1 MKSGCALAV
10 VRWAQMEIN
19 AKETLPLDGEM
30 AQRIQDFDWS
40 KTPLGPAETW
50 SPALRM
56 MVRFLLV
63 NRFPLLLWW
72 GPEYVSIYNDA
83 YQPILGSKHPWAL
96 GHSAKQCWKEIW
108 PVLQPLIDTPFRG
121 GPATWHDDLQL
132 EVHRHGFT
140 EETHF
145 TIAYSPVPDETVK
158 SGIGGVL
165 ATVHEITGKVV
176 GDRRVV
182 VLRDLTARSGDA
194 KTTEEACALAAATL
208 AAHAKDVPF
217 ALLYLIARDRKTARL
232 AGSTGVM
239 TGSLAAPATLSLE
252 NGDASNTLWPLAEA
266 MRTETMQ
273 SLTSLSSRL
282 AEDVPPGPWSD
293 PPHTAVVVPIP
304 SHKAHDVAGFLV
316 AGISAR
322 LRLDASYC
330 DFLYLVAAQIATSI
344 VKAREYEEEKKRAEA
359 LAELDRAKTLF
370 FSNVSHEFRTPLTL
384 LLGPIE
390 DLLSRTYSEMAPA
403 AKGQLEVAH
412 RNALRLVRLVNT
424 LLDFSRIEAGRVN
437 ATFEPTDLAMF
448 TADLASVFRAATER
462 AGLKL
467 IVDCPP
473 LPEPVWVDRDMWEK
487 IVLNLISNAF
497 KFTFDGEIA
506 ITLQTRGA
514 NAELRVR
521 DTGMGIPAEATPH
534 LFERFHRVPNMRSRT
549 HEGTG
554 IGLALVQEL
563 VKLHK
568 GSVHVESRLG
578 EGTLFVV
585 RIPLGKAH
593 LSADHLGGR
602 HSLAPPPMNAA
613 PFVEEAYRWL
623 PDDIA
628 PIESKPV
635 SRTQREPFLE
645 SVSTTN
651 GPRSRLLVADDNAD
665 MRRYLARLLSERYD
679 VQMAPDGR
687 AALAAARMCPPDL
700 ILSDIMMPHLDGI
713 DLLREIRTDP
723 VLKTI
728 PVILLSARA
737 GEESRLEGL
746 LKGADDYL
754 IKPFNARELLARVAV
769 HLDMVR
775 LRKEAAE
782 AVQQSEERFRALVEA
797 SSDVVYRMNP
807 DWTEMRHLL
816 GRDFIADTEE
826 PSRSWLDKYIPPD
839 DQARVMNV
847 IHEAIR
853 TKSVFELEHRVKRVD
868 GRLGWTCS
876 RAVPILDAHGEIV
889 EWFGMAGDVTEAR
902 ETREYLR
909 RQAELLDLSPDTI
922 FIRDEEDK
930 ITYWNKSA
938 ELRYGWTAQEV
949 RGKFAHTLLD
959 TKFPMP
965 LEEIQATVLR
975 TGSWSGELVHTGR
988 DGRVMIVESRWAL
1001 QRDERGQ
1008 GYRFLQI
1015 NNDITER
1022 KRAEAERE
1030 KFVSLAEHS
1039 IEFIGMCDL
1048 DFKPFY
1054 VNKAGQRLVGLNSME
1069 EACNVGVQDY
1079 FFPEDQDFV
1088 LREFYPKVL
1097 REGRGEVEIRFRHFK
1112 TGAAIWMIYEVFQV
1126 RCQDGKVIGYATVS
1140 HDITE
1145 RKRVEEALRDADRRK
1160 DEFLATLAHE
1170 LRNPLAPIAI
1180 GLELLKK
1187 AGDNPVMRDKVR
1199 GTLERQTDQLVT
1211 LVNDLLDVSRITRG
1225 KLELRKSRVLLGDI
1239 VRNAVESAQPH
1250 IDKERHRLRVN
1261 IPEEP
1266 LYLHGDPHR
1275 LAQVFSNLLNNAAR
1289 YTPEKG
1295 VIDLTA
1301 QRLGDTVLL
1310 AVRDNGIGI
1319 RPEMREHIFDMFTQ
1333 ADYHHGRAK
1342 SGLGIGLTLVKTLV
1356 EMHGGTVEVHSEG
1369 LNCGSEFRVRLPL
1382 VIERNGAVNK
1392 AMAKPSVDDKPT
1404 RRVLVVDDN
1413 DEVAET
1419 LTVLLEMLGHEVR
1432 TANDGQQAVEV
1443 AAEFLPEVI
1452 LMDLGMP
1459 KVNGYDAARAIRRQS
1474 WGKDI
1479 LMIALTGWGQVADR
1493 QRTKDAGFDHHLVKP
1508 PEPEEIERLIATFP
1522 SHRV

>member
-1 MKSGCALAV
+1 MK
-10 VRWAQMEIN
+10 IN
-19 AKETLPLDGEM
+19 NGETLPIDGEM
-30 AQRIQDFDWS
+30 AQRIRDFDWS
-40 KTPLGPAETW
+40 KTPVGPSEAW

-56 MVRFLLV
+56 MVRFLLA

-83 YQPILGSKHPWAL
+83 YRPILGSKHPWAL
-96 GHSAKQCWKEIW
+96 GQPVKQCWKEIW
-108 PVLQPLIDTPFRG
+108 PILQPLIDTPFRG
-121 GPATWHDDLQL
+121 GPATWNDDLQL
-132 EVHRHGFT
+132 EIRRHGFT

-145 TIAYSPVPDETVK
+145 TIAYSPVPDDTVA

-182 VLRDLTARSGDA
+182 VLRDLAARSGDA
-194 KTTEEACALAAATL
+194 KTTEEACSLAATTL
-208 AAHAKDVPF
+208 AAHAKDIPF
-217 ALLYLIARDRKTARL
+217 VLLYLIEPDRKTARL
-232 AGSTGVM
+232 AASRGVM
-239 TGSLAAPATLSLE
+239 TGSLAGPATISLE
-252 NGDASNTLWPLAEA
+252 GDDVPNTPWPLAAA
-266 MRTETMQ
+266 MRTEEMQ
-273 SLTSLSSRL
+273 SLTSLSPRL
-282 AEDVPPGPWSD
+282 TEDVPPGPWSD

-304 SHKAHDVAGFLV
+304 SNKAHYLAGFLV
-316 AGISAR
+316 AGVSAR
-322 LRLDASYC
+322 LRLDTSYC
-330 DFLYLVAAQIATSI
+330 DFLYLVAAQIVTAITN
-344 VKAREYEEEKKRAEA
+344 AREHEEEKKRAEA
-359 LAELDRAKTLF
+359 LAELDQAKTLF

-390 DLLSRTYSEMAPA
+390 DLLSRSYSELAPT

-424 LLDFSRIEAGRVN
+424 LLDFSRIESGRVH
-437 ATFEPTDLAMF
+437 AAFEPTDLATF
-448 TADLASVFRAATER
+448 TADLAGVFRAATER

-467 IVDCPP
+467 IVDCPA
-473 LPEPVWVDRDMWEK
+473 LPKPVWVDRDMWEK

-497 KFTFDGEIA
+497 KFTFEGEIA
-506 ITLQTRGA
+506 ITLQMRGEH
-514 NAELRVR
+514 AELRVR
-521 DTGMGIPAEATPH
+521 DTGVGIPAEAMPH

-549 HEGTG
+549 HEGSG
-554 IGLALVQEL
+554 IGLALVHEL

-578 EGTLFVV
+578 EGSLFVV

-593 LSADHLGGR
+593 HSPNHLGAR
-602 HSLAPPPMNAA
+602 RPLASPPMNAA

-623 PDDIA
+623 PDE
-628 PIESKPV
+628 PTPLESKP
-635 SRTQREPFLE
+635 EPATLWQPRPR
-645 SVSTTN
+645 SASTN
-651 GPRSRLLVADDNAD
+651 GTRPRLLVADDNAD
-665 MRRYLARLLSERYD
+665 MRQYLARLLTERYD

-687 AALAAARMCPPDL
+687 AALVAARKAPPDL
-700 ILSDIMMPHLDGI
+700 ILSDIMMPYLDGV
-713 DLLREIRTDP
+713 DLLREIRSDP
-723 VLKTI
+723 ALKTI

-746 LKGADDYL
+746 QKGADDYL

-775 LRKEAAE
+775 LRHEAAE
-782 AVQQSEERFRALVEA
+782 VIHRSEERFRALVEA
-797 SSDVVYRMNP
+797 SSDFVYRMNP
-807 DWTEMRHLL
+807 DWTEMQPIL
-816 GRDFIADTEE
+816 GRDAIADTAE
-826 PSRSWLDKYIPPD
+826 PSRSWLEKYIPPE
-839 DQARVMNV
+839 DQAHVMAT
-847 IHEAIR
+847 IQEAIR
-853 TKSVFELEHRVKRVD
+853 TKGVFELEHRVKRVD
-868 GRLGWTCS
+868 GRVGWTFS
-876 RAVPILDAHGEIV
+876 RAVPILDDQGEIV
-889 EWFGMAGDVTEAR
+889 EWFGTASDITEAH

-922 FIRDEEDK
+922 FIRDEEDR
-930 ITYWNKSA
+930 IMYWNKSA

-949 RGKFAHTLLD
+949 LGKFAHILLN

-965 LEEIQATVLR
+965 LEQIRATVLR
-975 TGSWSGELVHTGR
+975 TGSWSGELLHTSRAGQ
-988 DGRVMIVESRWAL
+988 VMIVESRWAL

-1054 VNKAGQRLVGLNSME
+1054 VNKAGRKLVGLDSME
-1069 EACNVGVQDY
+1069 QACNVLVQDY
-1079 FFPEDQDFV
+1079 FFPEDQDYI
-1088 LREFYPKVL
+1088 LHEFFPKVL
-1097 REGRGEVEIRFRHFK
+1097 SEGRGEIEIRFRHFK
-1112 TGAAIWMIYEVFQV
+1112 TGAAIWMIYDVFQV
-1126 RCQDGKVIGYATVS
+1126 RCQDGKPIGYATVS

-1145 RKRVEEALRDADRRK
+1145 RKRVEEALLEADRRK

-1225 KLELRKSRVLLGDI
+1225 KLELRKTRVQLGEI
-1239 VRNAVESAQPH
+1239 VRSAVESAQPL
-1250 IDKERHRLRVN
+1250 IDKERHELRVN

-1266 LYLHGDPHR
+1266 LYLNGDRHR
-1275 LAQVFSNLLNNAAR
+1275 LAQVLSNLLNNAAR

-1295 VIDLTA
+1295 AIDLTA
-1301 QRLGDTVLL
+1301 QRQGNTVLL
-1310 AVRDNGIGI
+1310 TVRDNGIGI

-1369 LNCGSEFRVRLPL
+1369 INCGSEFRVRLPL
-1382 VIERNGAVNK
+1382 VSEQNGAVVQ
-1392 AMAKPSVDDKPT
+1392 SLDKPNEVDKAP

-1413 DEVAET
+1413 DEAART
-1419 LTVLLEMLGHEVR
+1419 LMDLLEMSGHEVR
-1432 TANDGQQAVEV
+1432 MANDGEQAIQV
-1443 AAEFLPEVI
+1443 AAEFRPEII

-1459 KVNGYDAARAIRRQS
+1459 KLNGYDAARAIRRQA

-1479 LMIALTGWGQVADR
+1479 LMVALTGWGQVAAR

-1508 PEPEEIERLIATFP
+1508 PEPDEIERLISTFP
-1522 SHRV
+1522 SRRV